1 MSFALIHVDDA
12 PGGPG
17 EEAYVIVPNGEKVA
31 FAVPIDAVG
40 LLAPAI
46 TELVAD
52 RPPPCCR
59 ACGAELPSRA
69 QEP

>member
-1 MSFALIHVDDA
+1 M
-12 PGGPG
+12 
-17 EEAYVIVPNGEKVA
+17 IVPNGQKLA
-31 FAVPIDAVG
+31 LAVPIDAVG

-52 RPPPCCR
+52 QPPPCCR